1 MTKEK
6 KRMNYIEELDRIID
20 RTEKEAQTADDKLKG
35 WRKMGDHPVS
45 LKSNEL
51 ANVYEH
57 KLELYERLIGSY
69 KHIQKLCKI
78 IEDSIE
84 EDEKKKQE
92 VKNEQ
97 TQ

>member
-20 RTEKEAQTADDKLKG
+20 RTEKDSQRVKDELKTWG
-35 WRKMGDHPVS
+35 KMVTHPIPV
-45 LKSNEL
+45 KM
-51 ANVYEH
+51 ANMLEDQ
-57 KLELYERLIGSY
+57 LELYERLIGSY